1 VGQRANFAATT
12 CLRGREVKTL
22 RISSRNGTMRI
33 IAAYERRR
41 RGCGVGKETI
51 YTLHPRSYIHSTNN
65 RLPGLSFL
73 IITAFGLPFF
83 GPRAF
88 RGPGRLQEK
97 PVQAW
102 GCRPLMG
109 APGALSFAA
118 NRAIWTR
125 TNLMGMLRRNGMRVL
140 PSSRLF
146 WHPKSVK
153 YFLFADKEAF
163 GLTKSISH
171 QITFGDFVRLQ

>member
-12 CLRGREVKTL
+12 YLRGREVKAL
-22 RISSRNGTMRI
+22 GISSRNGTMRI

-41 RGCGVGKETI
+41 QGCGVGKACT
-51 YTLHPRSYIHSTNN
+51 
-65 RLPGLSFL
+65 
-73 IITAFGLPFF
+73 
-83 GPRAF
+83 
-88 RGPGRLQEK
+88 GR
-97 PVQAW
+97 

-118 NRAIWTR
+118 NRAFWTR
-125 TNLMGMLRRNGMRVL
+125 TNPMGMLRRNGMRVL

-153 YFLFADKEAF
+153 YFLSADKGAF
-163 GLTKSISH
+163 RLTKSISH
-171 QITFGDFVRLQ
+171 QITSGGFIRLQWFSGCTD